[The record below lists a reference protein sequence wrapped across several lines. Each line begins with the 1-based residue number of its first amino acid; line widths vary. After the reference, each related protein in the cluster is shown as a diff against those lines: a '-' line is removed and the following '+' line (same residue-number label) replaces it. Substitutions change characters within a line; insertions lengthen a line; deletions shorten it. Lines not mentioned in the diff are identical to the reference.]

1 MVNRSTSEAKTVAIK
16 LLKYLIDQKLK
27 FNKEDVKRKLSKV
40 FLSKY
45 NLHTASKLFGRS
57 AVRYIMYAY
66 PYALYQPWQFNHDKV
81 PQNYWTKEENRVY
94 ALKYVFGR
102 EFQWSIEDIKE
113 KLN

>member
-1 MVNRSTSEAKTVAIK
+1 
-16 LLKYLIDQKLK
+16 
-27 FNKEDVKRKLSKV
+27 
-40 FLSKY
+40 
-45 NLHTASKLFGRS
+45 
-57 AVRYIMYAY
+57 MYAY